1 MERSRRILFL
11 LLINL
16 GLAFVSLYIL
26 DFLQVIDYRQVI
38 SKVPFMQESP
48 SARIEDPYLL
58 EKVELEKKWEVLNEK
73 VKNLEEAQVA
83 LEQDRKKLE
92 LEKEEIENK
101 RLEVENLLAQWE
113 QSKQDKSTY
122 EKRVNEIA
130 VNIVNMPPEKSVA
143 ILSEL
148 DDLLI
153 IDILRKI
160 DANAVTANSQSL
172 SPYLLS
178 LMDRE
183 QAARITL
190 KMSQ

>member
-38 SKVPFMQESP
+38 ERVPFMKGRVT
-48 SARIEDPYLL
+48 AKIEDPYLL

-73 VKNLEEAQVA
+73 IKNLENSQAD
-83 LEQDRKKLE
+83 LEQEKKKLE

-101 RLEVENLLAQWE
+101 RLEVENRIAEWE
-113 QSKQDKSTY
+113 KQKEDIAAY
-122 EKRVNEIA
+122 GERVQEISGR
-130 VNIVNMPPEKSVA
+130 IVNMPPQQAVG
-143 ILSEL
+143 ILAEL

-153 IDILRKI
+153 IDILRDI
-160 DANAVTANSQSL
+160 DRRAEAEGGQSL

-183 QAARITL
+183 QAARITR
-190 KMSQ
+190 KMSE

>member
-38 SKVPFMQESP
+38 SRVPFIKGKLT
-48 SARIEDPYLL
+48 AKIEDPYLL

-73 VKNLEEAQVA
+73 IKNLENAQA
-83 LEQDRKKLE
+83 DLDQEKKKLE

-101 RLEVENLLAQWE
+101 RLEVENRISEWE
-113 QSKQDKSTY
+113 KQKQDLNAYK
-122 EKRVNEIA
+122 ERVQKIA
-130 VNIVNMPPEKSVA
+130 DRIVNMPPKESVA
-143 ILSEL
+143 ILAEL

-153 IDILRKI
+153 IDILQEI
-160 DANAVTANSQSL
+160 DRRSEAEGSQSL

-178 LMDRE
+178 LMDKE
-183 QAARITL
+183 QAARITR
-190 KMSQ
+190 KMSE